1 MTRQFVTC
9 PATEAHELHMST
21 LKGHR
26 TAKERQEYI
35 AGVQRAEGKVA
46 ANWLRDDFA
55 TWWHAQNQKT
65 KETAK

>member
-1 MTRQFVTC
+1 MSRQFVNC
-9 PATEAHELHMST
+9 PATEAHERHMST

-55 TWWHAQNQKT
+55 KWWQEQRS
-65 KETAK
+65 KERAK